1 MTAVP
6 LGTLHQIEVFEI
18 LRDRLDRV
26 HHVRKHPEVGRH
38 QIGLG
43 GPVQVR
49 RVEHMRQVIEVREL
63 RRAIRRI
70 GQVCGDVLV
79 AADDVGLAPRYRH
92 NVPTAGFDQVL
103 QQIASDDSRGSRN
116 QCSSRCHDPLMVSVI
131 LAGSFPPAGVNT
143 HIDTMTRHYDL
154 LTIGGGS
161 GGVAVSNR
169 AASYG
174 AKCALIEAGRLGGT
188 CVNVGCVPKKVMW
201 NGASLAHAIED
212 AADYGFSITAH
223 SFDWP
228 TLKRNRDQH
237 VLDLN
242 GHYERTLLKNGVEI
256 IRGLARFTGPKTV
269 QVNGEACSADHIVV
283 AIGGRPLVP
292 ELPGA
297 GFGIT
302 SDGFFEL
309 AEQPKNVAVVGGGY
323 IAVELAGLLRAL
335 GSEVTMILRRAHFLN
350 DFDAMLRD
358 ELMVQMQ
365 ADGVRMITK
374 TKIARVERASA
385 GIRVSFEN
393 GESVEGLD
401 GLIWA
406 VGRRTNTDRLDLRA
420 TRIAVDDAGNIATD
434 AYQTTSVSGIHAI
447 GDVTGRVDLTPVAIA
462 AGRRLADR
470 LFGGMKDRKLVYDN
484 IATVLFTH
492 PPIGTIGLSEDAAV
506 KAYGASEV
514 KVYETRFTPMFHAF
528 TRRKVKCSM
537 KLVVTGETERIVG
550 CHIIG
555 PGADEIMQ
563 GFAVAVHMGATKR
576 DFDDTVAIHPTVAE
590 ELVTMRDSRPAG
602 AQG

>member
-1 MTAVP
+1 MN
-6 LGTLHQIEVFEI
+6 
-18 LRDRLDRV
+18 
-26 HHVRKHPEVGRH
+26 RH
-38 QIGLG
+38 
-43 GPVQVR
+43 
-49 RVEHMRQVIEVREL
+49 
-63 RRAIRRI
+63 
-70 GQVCGDVLV
+70 
-79 AADDVGLAPRYRH
+79 
-92 NVPTAGFDQVL
+92 F
-103 QQIASDDSRGSRN
+103 
-116 QCSSRCHDPLMVSVI
+116 
-131 LAGSFPPAGVNT
+131 
-143 HIDTMTRHYDL
+143 DL
-154 LTIGGGS
+154 LVIGGGS

-174 AKCALIEAGRLGGT
+174 AKCALIEAGRIGGT

-212 AADYGFSITAH
+212 AADYGFSIPAH

-228 TLKRNRDQH
+228 TLKRQRDQH

-242 GHYERTLLKNGVEI
+242 GHYERNLAKNAVEI
-256 IRGLARFTGPKTV
+256 VRGNARFVGPKTV
-269 QVNGEACSADHIVV
+269 KVGADTCTAEHIVIAV
-283 AIGGRPLVP
+283 GGRPLVP
-292 ELPGA
+292 DLPGA

-358 ELMVQMQ
+358 ELMEQMQ
-365 ADGVRMITK
+365 ADGVRMIVK
-374 TKIARVERASA
+374 TKIAKVERGSA
-385 GIRVSFEN
+385 GLRVSFEN
-393 GESVEGLD
+393 GETVEGLD

-420 TRIAVDDAGNIATD
+420 TGVSVDDAGHIPTD
-434 AYQTTSVSGIHAI
+434 AYQSTSVSEIYAI
-447 GDVTGRVDLTPVAIA
+447 GDVTGHADLTPVAIA

-470 LFGGMKDRKLVYDN
+470 LFGGMKDRKLVYEN

-492 PPIGTIGLSEDAAV
+492 PPIGTIGLTEDAAV
-506 KAYGASEV
+506 KAYGASEL

-537 KLVVTGETERIVG
+537 KLLVIGETEKIVG
-550 CHIIG
+550 CHVIG

-563 GFAVAVHMGATKR
+563 GIAVAVHMGATKR

-590 ELVTMRDSRPAG
+590 ELVTMRDSRPAV